1 MSINSIV
8 FTGNCGA
15 DMEIR
20 HTPKGVAIGTVNV
33 AAKSGWG
40 DNQKQ
45 HGCAVPLRLPRR
57 GLPTLW

>member
-33 AAKSGWG
+33 AAKSGWV
-40 DNQKQ
+40 KIKKL
-45 HGCAVPLRLPRR
+45 HGCAASCSKSVQKS
-57 GLPTLW
+57 